1 MRRDASPRPQPIQ
14 CFAFAPPRIRK
25 FRAHG
30 GMWVIFH
37 PRHLTLCFACAKA
50 KIPARN
56 FPRAPLR
63 WIACRPSIAR
73 ASTLGATHFAARRF
87 RRCQFQFRREKP
99 THRGIEGHIRKSDGR
114 QAPSATAM
122 DCPHH
127 PTPRRWTIRRAHTT
141 HTLPQSARAQALLS
155 HGVRSRWQR
164 GTGTG
169 HRLRRWLSPAGGGG
183 EGQARAGAVI
193 GAAVC
198 HTGRAGGAAAAA
210 ARGRSLRALRRASA
224 RSLWGGRRCQTR
236 THRAHRRP
244 AAAARSRR
252 RLTRGRAPLLCRAY
266 ARCCRGRRCAA
277 RSAGGR
283 KG

>member
-1 MRRDASPRPQPIQ
+1 MRA
-14 CFAFAPPRIRK
+14 IR
-25 FRAHG
+25 RESMDTRSHA
-30 GMWVIFH
+30 
-37 PRHLTLCFACAKA
+37 
-50 KIPARN
+50 
-56 FPRAPLR
+56 
-63 WIACRPSIAR
+63 
-73 ASTLGATHFAARRF
+73 F
-87 RRCQFQFRREKP
+87 RRPAFRTVPISIWAVKTNRRTK
-99 THRGIEGHIRKSDGR
+99 HRRPMPKKRRSTGALGDGNGL
-114 QAPSATAM
+114 PI
-122 DCPHH
+122 H
-127 PTPRRWTIRRAHTT
+127 PTPRRWTIQRAHTA
-141 HTLPQSARAQALLS
+141 HTLPQSARAQALLR
-155 HGVRSRWQR
+155 HGVRSSWQR